1 MLDRRIDP
9 SLSFSPVFA
18 WSKKLPNFAVKHVDL
33 SRNFGHDVPA
43 WPWVIQMKFDVIMDI
58 LKWRKLSKFS
68 PGDEILQ

>member
-33 SRNFGHDVPA
+33 SRNFGHDTNGA
-43 WPWVIQMKFDVIMDI
+43 NWVSSVQAMKFYNENM
-58 LKWRKLSKFS
+58 KHRGFF
-68 PGDEILQ
+68 